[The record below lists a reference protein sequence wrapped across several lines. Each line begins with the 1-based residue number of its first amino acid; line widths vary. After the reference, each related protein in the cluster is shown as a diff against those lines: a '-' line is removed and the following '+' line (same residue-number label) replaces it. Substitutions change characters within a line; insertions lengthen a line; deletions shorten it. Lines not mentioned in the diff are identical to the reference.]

1 VQLATQLVTL
11 TEMEG
16 EKTAKQLA
24 KEEAKRLKLEKFK
37 EKQAKL
43 AQMKKSTKEKESA
56 VERLTKLTDQLV
68 LEEVPVGHKKDVTTE
83 LASTYVP
90 RQVEHS
96 WYSFWEKGGFF
107 KPENQPADAKA
118 KFVERFGNNEPDKF
132 VMVIPPPNV
141 TGTLHI
147 GHALTCAI
155 QDCLVRWNRMRGKTT
170 LWVPGSDHAGIA
182 TQVVVEKKIQREMNK
197 SRHDLGREAFI
208 KEVWKWKNE
217 KGDFIYDQLRK
228 MGCSLDWDRAVFT
241 LDDVMVRAVTEAFV
255 RLESQGYITRNKR
268 LVNWSCSLK
277 SAISDIEVDY
287 EELTE
292 RKTLQVPGYDKRIEF
307 GIIETFAYEVY
318 NEDKSAI
325 ADKIWVST
333 TRLETMLGDTAV
345 AVHPTDERY
354 KHLHGRFVKHPFCDR
369 QFPIICDEKVEKDF
383 GTGAVK
389 ITPAHDHEDY
399 DKGMRHNLE
408 FIDIFTDDGLI
419 TDGYGMFSGMKRF
432 DARFAIRAELKKLG
446 LLVEEK
452 PKNNPMKVPICSRS
466 KDIIEPRVKEQW
478 FMDCEKLVR
487 QALELTVQ
495 GKLKI
500 PDAQMNIW
508 KRWMDP
514 ESIKRHPWCISRQL
528 WWGHRIPAY
537 KARIKGQGSY
547 KWVVARN
554 IDEARRIA
562 AQELSKQQG
571 DITDQ
576 DQIELE
582 QDEDVLDTWFS
593 SGLFPFAVFG
603 WPDETEDLK
612 KFYPTQLL
620 ETGEDIIF
628 FWVARMVILGLALT
642 GKLPFGE
649 VCLHPIVRDAE
660 GRKMS
665 KSLGNV
671 IDPLDVISGIRLDQ
685 LHDKLKDS
693 NLDVKEFE
701 RATQGQK
708 KLFPQGIPECGTDAL
723 RFRLCEYVTPG
734 SGDIHLMIGQLV
746 GDRLL
751 CNKIWQACKFVFIT
765 LGDDVKFKSR
775 PCDASARTAHD
786 NSIIGSL
793 LDAVR
798 EVDKGF
804 RTFTL
809 RTATIACRK
818 FWKDDFCSKYIES
831 VKDLRKESELPT
843 ATKETL
849 FFCLEVGLRLL
860 HPLMPFITEEL
871 YQRLMTKYSL
881 ETFAPSI
888 CVARYPEYEDLKDL
902 FQIQDAI

>member
-1 VQLATQLVTL
+1 MEPV
-11 TEMEG
+11 EG
-16 EKTAKQLA
+16 EKSAKAKA

-43 AQMKKSTKEKESA
+43 EAQKKESSAKAKESA
-56 VERLTKLTDQLV
+56 VEKLTKLTDQLI
-68 LEEVPVGHKKDVTTE
+68 LEEVPEGHKKDVTSE
-83 LASTYVP
+83 LASSYIP

-107 KPENQPADAKA
+107 KPENQSAEAKSR
-118 KFVERFGNNEPDKF
+118 FISRFGKDESSNF

-155 QDCLVRWNRMRGKTT
+155 QDCLVRWNRMRGRTT

-182 TQVVVEKKIQREMNK
+182 TQVVVEKKIQRETNK

-208 KEVWKWKNE
+208 KEVWKWKHE
-217 KGDFIYDQLRK
+217 KGNFIYDQLRK

-241 LDDVMVRAVTEAFV
+241 LDDMMVRAVNEAFI
-255 RLESQGYITRNKR
+255 RLKSKGVITRNKR

-287 EELTE
+287 EELTD

-318 NEDKSAI
+318 TEDRSAI

-333 TRLETMLGDTAV
+333 TRLETMLGDTAI

-389 ITPAHDHEDY
+389 ITPAHDPEDY
-399 DKGMRHNLE
+399 DKGQRHNLE
-408 FIDIFTDDGLI
+408 FINILTDDGLI
-419 TDGYGMFSGMKRF
+419 VDGYGQFSGMKRF
-432 DARFAIRAELKKLG
+432 DARFAIRAELKKIG
-446 LLVEEK
+446 LLTEEK
-452 PKNNPMKVPICSRS
+452 PKSNPMKVPICSRS
-466 KDIIEPRVKEQW
+466 KDIVEPRIKEQW
-478 FMDCEKLVR
+478 FMDCEEIAR
-487 QALELTVQ
+487 RAIELTDQ

-500 PDAQMNIW
+500 PKAHMNTW
-508 KRWMDP
+508 KRWLDP

-537 KARIKGQGSY
+537 RARIKGQESY
-547 KWVVARN
+547 KWVAASN
-554 IDEARRIA
+554 IDEARQIA
-562 AQELSKQQG
+562 SQELKSSGQVCG
-571 DITDQ
+571 DQ
-576 DQIELE
+576 DQIEVV

-603 WPDETEDLK
+603 WPNETDELK
-612 KFYPTQLL
+612 NYYPTQLL
-620 ETGEDIIF
+620 ETGEDILF
-628 FWVARMVILGLALT
+628 FWVARMVMLGLALT
-642 GKLPFGE
+642 DQLPFEE

-671 IDPLDVISGIRLDQ
+671 IDPLDVISGIKLDVLQ
-685 LHDKLKDS
+685 EKLKDS
-693 NLDVKEFE
+693 NLDTKEFE
-701 RATQGQK
+701 RASQGQK

-723 RFRLCEYVTPG
+723 RFKLCEYFTPG
-734 SGDIHLMIGQLV
+734 SGDIHLRIDQLV

-751 CNKIWQACKFVFIT
+751 CNKIWQACKFGFIT
-765 LGDDVKFKSR
+765 LGDEIKFPNHICEAPSR
-775 PCDASARTAHD
+775 KPEDD
-786 NSIIGSL
+786 MIIANL
-793 LDAVR
+793 LEAAK
-798 EVDKGF
+798 EVDDAFKTFAF
-804 RTFTL
+804 R
-809 RTATIACRK
+809 RATIACRK
-818 FWKDDFCSKYIES
+818 FWRDELCSKYIES
-831 VKDLRKESELPT
+831 IKEFKKDSQLQLAS
-843 ATKETL
+843 KETL
-849 FFCLEVGLRLL
+849 FFCLESGLRLL
-860 HPLMPFITEEL
+860 HPLMPYITEEL

-881 ETFAPSI
+881 EPVVPSI
-888 CVARYPEYEDLKDL
+888 CVARFPEYEDLKGL
-902 FQIQDAI
+902 FQVQG